1 MKVKE
6 AEEMIRVRLSTV
18 MRQKRITP
26 SILARKTGISE
37 SVIRGYIQEGVIPT
51 AGRLEVKMNFLNYGE
66 PEYLEANSKAMKN
79 LAMAYT
85 LVKRGVMLPDYGREF
100 RLGV

>member
-6 AEEMIRVRLSTV
+6 AEEMIRVRISTV

-37 SVIRGYIQEGVIPT
+37 SVIRGYIQEGVVPT
-51 AGRLEVKMNFLNYGE
+51 AKVSRLMDFKEGLGKNEQNQ
-66 PEYLEANSKAMKN
+66 SKSWI
-79 LAMAYT
+79 
-85 LVKRGVMLPDYGREF
+85 
-100 RLGV
+100 